1 MPSLNVVFEVPKSRS
16 RKTKGTSH
24 FTRSGW
30 RTAISSRIL
39 KPRADNL
46 RTFASHPGCL
56 DMAEG
61 HALDEDGSDAEAVSA
76 VERDEAMAL
85 R

>member
-16 RKTKGTSH
+16 TKTKGTSH

-39 KPRADNL
+39 KPRGAI
-46 RTFASHPGCL
+46 ASVITSRRNKKKPL
-56 DMAEG
+56 I
-61 HALDEDGSDAEAVSA
+61 GS
-76 VERDEAMAL
+76 
-85 R
+85 